1 MINTET
7 IPAEKKLTYQTR
19 FGEVNLRDDRLL
31 SFPRGLLGFEDCT
44 VFGLSQLPNTDESP
58 LLLLQCINEPQFAF
72 VVADPAVMG
81 LTIEAEDREKAMTD
95 TNMSKETTQFLSILT
110 LYDQGDSYYVTANL
124 KAPIMIDTTTRVARQ
139 HVLTSGNYTT
149 QHKL

>member
-81 LTIEAEDREKAMTD
+81 LTIESEDREKAMAD

>member
-7 IPAEKKLTYQTR
+7 IPVEKKLTYQTR
-19 FGEVNLRDDRLL
+19 FGEVNLRDDRLI

-44 VFGLSQLPNTDESP
+44 VFGLSQLPNADESP

-72 VVADPAVMG
+72 VVADPAVLG
-81 LTIEAEDREKAMTD
+81 LEIADADKTKALHETGMKAEK
-95 TNMSKETTQFLSILT
+95 TQFLSILT
-110 LYDQGDSYYVTANL
+110 LYDQGESYYVTANL
-124 KAPIMIDTTTRVARQ
+124 KAPIMIDTTTRIARQ
-139 HVLTSGNYTT
+139 HVFTSGHYTT